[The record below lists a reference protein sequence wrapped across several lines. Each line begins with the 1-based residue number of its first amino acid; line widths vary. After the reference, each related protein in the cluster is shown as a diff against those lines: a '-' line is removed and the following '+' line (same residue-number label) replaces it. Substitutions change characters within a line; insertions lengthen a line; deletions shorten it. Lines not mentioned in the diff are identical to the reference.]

1 MINSLIINQLTKTK
15 KMKKSII
22 IILTLFCFVSV
33 YGQTAP
39 STDLPFKYEEIT
51 SPKFPLA
58 VEKAGGVCII
68 PMGVIEKHGPQLP
81 VGTDVF
87 ESRERAF
94 TAAKKEYAIVFP
106 TYYFGQINE
115 ARHQPG
121 TIAYSNELLWK
132 MLDETCAELS
142 RNGLKKIIL
151 MNGHG
156 GNSNFIQ
163 YYCQSQLYSRKDYI
177 VVFFQ
182 AGSDAEMD
190 KEINALKSAK
200 LDSHAGERETAEMS
214 FIRPDLVDAQAITS
228 QSGLDQGRLKALKN
242 GYTGIWWFARFPNHY
257 ASDFAEVDKKL
268 GELLINKD
276 ATQLAGLVKYLK
288 ANNTIEAL
296 QKEFYDMA
304 DNPLKK

>member
-1 MINSLIINQLTKTK
+1 
-15 KMKKSII
+15 MKRTFKL
-22 IILTLFCFVSV
+22 ILTVFALVTI
-33 YGQTAP
+33 YGQTSAQNA
-39 STDLPFKYEEIT
+39 LPCKWEEIT
-51 SPKFPLA
+51 APKFPQA

-81 VGTDVF
+81 LGADVF
-87 ESRERAF
+87 ESRERAV
-94 TAAKKEYAIVFP
+94 TAANKEYAIVFP

-121 TIAYSNELLWK
+121 TVAYSNDLLWK
-132 MLDETCAELS
+132 MLDETCAEIS

-200 LDSHAGERETAEMS
+200 LDSHAGERETAEMY
-214 FIRPDLVDAQAITS
+214 FIRPDLVDVPAITS
-228 QSGLDQGRLKALKN
+228 QSGLDQARLKGLRN
-242 GYTGIWWFARFPNHY
+242 GYTGIWWYARYPNHY
-257 ASDFAEVDKKL
+257 ASDFAEADKKL

>member
-1 MINSLIINQLTKTK
+1 MKEMKRTITTVLALFSLVMTY
-15 KMKKSII
+15 S
-22 IILTLFCFVSV
+22 
-33 YGQTAP
+33 QTAATAQSP
-39 STDLPFKYEEIT
+39 CKWEEIT
-51 SPKFPLA
+51 SPNFPAA

-81 VGTDVF
+81 LGTDVF
-87 ESRERAF
+87 ESRERAV

-115 ARHQPG
+115 ARHQAG
-121 TIAYSNELLWK
+121 TVAYSNELLWK

-163 YYCQSQLYSRKDYI
+163 YYCQSQLYSRKDYV

-182 AGSDAEMD
+182 AGSDPEMD
-190 KEINALKSAK
+190 KEINPLKSAK

-214 FIRPDLVDAQAITS
+214 FIRPDLVDAPAITS
-228 QSGLDQGRLKALKN
+228 QSGLDQGRLKDLKN
-242 GYTGIWWFARFPNHY
+242 GYTGIWWFAKFPNHY
-257 ASDFAEVDKKL
+257 ASDFAEPDKKL

-288 ANNTIEAL
+288 TNNTIEAL
-296 QKEFYDMA
+296 QKEFYDKA
-304 DNPLKK
+304 ENPLKK